1 MISLKSNREIGIMAE
16 AGKILQQVFV
26 ETKKAIKE
34 GVTTLEI
41 DKIAE
46 ATILKH
52 KGIPVFKGYHGFPA
66 TACISVNEEVVHGIP
81 GDRVLRHGDLIT
93 VDCGVKVDG
102 FCVDGART
110 WIVGSGDPEKES
122 LVKTAKDSFE
132 AGLAA
137 YTEGA
142 RIGDISAA
150 IQECIEGRGFHVVR
164 DFIGHGIGRNIHEDP
179 QVPNFGK
186 PNRGPKIETGLCI
199 AIEPMVTVG
208 GYAVKTL
215 NDGWTVVTKDGS
227 LSSHY
232 EDTVAFTEQGI
243 RILTREADG

>member
-1 MISLKSNREIGIMAE
+1 MISLKSKREIEVMAE
-16 AGKILQQVFV
+16 AGKILQQVFI

-34 GVTTLEI
+34 GITTLEV

-46 ATILKH
+46 KTILKH

-66 TACISVNEEVVHGIP
+66 TACISVNEEVVHGLP
-81 GDRVLRHGDLIT
+81 SDRALQDGDLIT
-93 VDCGVKVDG
+93 VDCGVQVDG
-102 FCVDGART
+102 FCVDAART
-110 WIVGSGDPEKES
+110 WIVGTGDKQKQD
-122 LVKTAKDSFE
+122 LVATAKDSFE
-132 AGLAA
+132 AGIAA
-137 YTEGA
+137 YKPGA
-142 RIGDISAA
+142 RIGDLSAA
-150 IQECIEGRGFHVVR
+150 IQECIESRGFFVVR

-208 GYAVKTL
+208 SYAVKTL

-232 EDTVAFTEQGI
+232 EDTLAFTEDGI
-243 RILTREADG
+243 KILTRPLGE